1 MDPKALA
8 AINRLLNS
16 MSPEQVF
23 ALADAIESLKLRQG
37 GAHERGGGAGE
48 QGSIVLTIKGGR
60 VRFLE
65 VRSSRDIGGLESEA
79 PIVRTGRV

>member
-8 AINRLLNS
+8 AINRLLHS

-48 QGSIVLTIKGGR
+48 TYVLTATSK
-60 VRFLE
+60 RF
-65 VRSSRDIGGLESEA
+65 DFD
-79 PIVRTGRV
+79 